1 LYDGNEDNKKAEGVE
16 NMVSETNK
24 NLGDKNEPDLRGTF
38 ASVMFVLAFI
48 VISWF
53 GVLGIFLSR

>member
-1 LYDGNEDNKKAEGVE
+1 MA
-16 NMVSETNK
+16 SETKK
-24 NLGDKNEPDLRGTF
+24 NIGDKNEPDLRGTLV
-38 ASVMFVLAFI
+38 SVMFVLAFI